1 MNAPAMDRLL
11 VVENHDSFSW
21 NLIDR
26 LPFDRSQI
34 EVIDGR
40 DAVSVI
46 AALDRARAVV
56 IGPGPMD
63 PVRAGLVDVVLEVE
77 RRGLPLLGICLG
89 HQAIGLAHGARLIR
103 STPVHGR
110 REAATFVP
118 SRLLPG
124 LAGVQ
129 QVMRYH
135 SLSIVD
141 VSEPLR
147 VVARTADGT
156 VMAVE
161 HRTRPTLGL
170 QFHPD
175 SFGTPEGARML
186 AAFFE
191 AVR

>member
-1 MNAPAMDRLL
+1 MEMPPRDRLL
-11 VVENHDSFSW
+11 VVENRDSFSW

-26 LPFDRSQI
+26 LPFAREQVD
-34 EVIDGR
+34 VVDGR
-40 DAVSVI
+40 DASSVLKTI
-46 AALDRARAVV
+46 DRAQAVV

-63 PVRAGLVDVVLEVE
+63 PVRAGLVDIVLEVE
-77 RRGLPLLGICLG
+77 RRGVPLLGVCLG

-110 REAATFVP
+110 RETALFAA

-124 LAGVQ
+124 VDGFQ

-141 VSEPLR
+141 VAEPLR
-147 VVARTADGT
+147 VVAQTADGT

-175 SFGTPEGARML
+175 SFGTPAGEQML

>member
-1 MNAPAMDRLL
+1 MDRLL